1 MLGVTIFSLYNTYLV
16 NITVNL
22 QFWISGDRQLV
33 NIVQSAGADTEPVFS
48 KICWKSEKSC
58 ISKLLHLCNPI
69 FFFGQID
76 PFFRLAN
83 VCFSRK
89 FLKKVAKFLR
99 LRFNTSTLNIFTKGE
114 TFRKFTEWKIYKKEN
129 ALSELKDYIIV
140 TCVYTRLLTFNF

>member
-69 FFFGQID
+69 FWTNWPIFSASKCVFFQKIPEKWPNSWD
-76 PFFRLAN
+76 CILTPAPW
-83 VCFSRK
+83 
-89 FLKKVAKFLR
+89 
-99 LRFNTSTLNIFTKGE
+99 TTFTKGE